1 MHTRTCIG
9 AVCNLASILP
19 MTHDEAPSHACSLKP
34 FLSLQSHAS
43 KRHSTVMISPGNLS
57 ELQHVAEQ
65 EESTL
70 DSIQRDAEHVCM
82 CMCVYVCVCVC
93 DGSAI
98 DKYCNLC
105 CYNKGRKLMADQLGV
120 CY

>member
-1 MHTRTCIG
+1 
-9 AVCNLASILP
+9 
-19 MTHDEAPSHACSLKP
+19 
-34 FLSLQSHAS
+34 
-43 KRHSTVMISPGNLS
+43 MISPGNLS